1 MTTQA
6 KFSGCKRIGLAL
18 LVLILVGIACGVPG
32 ASPDDPAV
40 QEPAVVEGLTFQGY
54 LGMLKAIQRPEA
66 IPPWIV
72 SPISPP
78 QGGGTVSFSGWGPNQ
93 ADMKSNEPPTIVLHE
108 AFPNGCGKGFTLGNE
123 LGRTTVTGNENR
135 WYISDVQISPEVT
148 IVGAVVVAGGKEG
161 PLGNLLVF
169 NSERLKPKITKPQVG
184 AEPMISSGFSGEA
197 FRGLCLS
204 LWRDD
209 QLLGRAT
216 VAANGK
222 WSMPTIL
229 LKPGENFIG
238 LRVEQFNDLQVNH
251 TVKGPNS
258 PNIAWPFGADENGQY
273 KGYITAWFG
282 PNDYYKK
289 MYAAE
294 ELNTDFHI
302 GLDIGGVKGET
313 VMSVASGTIKLHFT
327 DDNACGIYVKIEHQ
341 GGWVSTY
348 CHLKSIDS
356 KLTSDKNYP
365 AGTPLGVVGCTGR
378 VKVWNENDKIWESKR
393 TCFGDHLHL
402 QLRWRN
408 GQLVNLNPTAGT
420 TFSEG
425 KNYDLKYCAST
436 FDIWGL
442 DWSKVTV
449 QSGDGTSFEQLS
461 CPANQICTC
470 VKK

>member
-1 MTTQA
+1 MTTHA
-6 KFSGCKRIGLAL
+6 KFARCKRISYALLAL
-18 LVLILVGIACGVPG
+18 FLVGIACGVPG
-32 ASPDDPAV
+32 ASPSDPAV
-40 QEPAVVEGLTFQGY
+40 QEPVVVEGLTFQGY
-54 LGMLKAIQRPEA
+54 LGMIKAIQRPEA

-72 SPISPP
+72 SPIPPP
-78 QGGGTVSFSGWGPNQ
+78 QGGGTISFNGWGPNQ
-93 ADMKSNEPPTIVLHE
+93 GDMKSNEPPTIVLHE
-108 AFPNGCGKGFTLGNE
+108 VFPNGCGKGFTLGNE
-123 LGRTTVTGNENR
+123 LGKTTINGDEHR

-148 IVGAVVVAGGKEG
+148 LVGAVVVSGGKKG

-184 AEPMISSGFSGEA
+184 AGPMISSDFSGEA

-204 LWRDD
+204 LWRGD

-216 VAANGK
+216 VDTNGK
-222 WSMPTIL
+222 WSIPTIP
-229 LKPGENFIG
+229 LKLGENFIV
-238 LRVEQFNDLQVNH
+238 LRVEQFNDLQVNQ

-289 MYAAE
+289 MYAAR
-294 ELNTDFHI
+294 ELSTDFHVGI
-302 GLDIGGVKGET
+302 DIGGVKGET
-313 VMSVASGTIKLHFT
+313 VMSVASGTIKELQSK
-327 DDNACGIYVKIEHQ
+327 DENSCGIYVTIEHQ

-348 CHLKSIDS
+348 CHLKSINS
-356 KLTSDKNYP
+356 KLTKDKEYP
-365 AGTPLGVVGCTGR
+365 TGTPLGIVGCTGIT
-378 VKVWNENDKIWESKR
+378 KSGKR

-408 GQLVNLNPTAGT
+408 GQLVNLNPSAGT
-420 TFSEG
+420 PFSNGET
-425 KNYDLKYCAST
+425 YDLKYCAST
-436 FDIWGL
+436 LDVWEL